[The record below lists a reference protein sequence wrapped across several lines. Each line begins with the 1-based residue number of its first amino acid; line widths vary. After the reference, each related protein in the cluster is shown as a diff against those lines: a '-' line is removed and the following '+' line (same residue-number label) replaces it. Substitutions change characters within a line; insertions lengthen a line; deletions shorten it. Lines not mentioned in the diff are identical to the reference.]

1 MSYLAVKERLMMTE
15 SEPVNFPLEG
25 ERAKSP
31 SVVLPSVEEEG
42 QHIDLMKI
50 KTMAEL
56 KGAVIKLCTCTN
68 S

>member
-1 MSYLAVKERLMMTE
+1 MMTE

-25 ERAKSP
+25 DRANSP

-56 KGAVIKLCTCTN
+56 KGAVL
-68 S
+68 